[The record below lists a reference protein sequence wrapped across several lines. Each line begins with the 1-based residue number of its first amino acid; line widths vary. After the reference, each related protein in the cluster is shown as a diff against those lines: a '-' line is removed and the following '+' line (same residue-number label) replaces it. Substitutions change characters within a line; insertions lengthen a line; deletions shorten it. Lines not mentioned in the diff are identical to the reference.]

1 MERSLHMVFE
11 NSIGDNASLT
21 IQNVKDELADEDVK
35 NFMQLV
41 IDKNVFTTPGGE
53 LVRIMSADITTKET
67 TSLEVL

>member
-35 NFMQLV
+35 NFMQLI
-41 IDKNVFTTPGGE
+41 IDKNVFASTGGD